1 MKRKE
6 LFMDYVWIALG
17 ALLLALGLNL
27 FLVPIKLSS
36 GGISTIGTMCLHLF
50 RIPLS
55 VTNLLLN
62 TVLFLIGY
70 RYLGKSSVVKTL
82 AGILL
87 LSLFLQ
93 LTEGLPVYTEDV
105 WMATIAGGILVGVGI
120 GLVVR
125 REGSTG
131 GSDFAALVLHRFLPH
146 ISVATFILVIDC
158 AIIALSGIVFRSVTV
173 TFYSVISLFLA
184 TRVSDAILS
193 MGSLAKSV
201 FVASKKSQEISQTIM
216 ERFERGVTGIYSK
229 GMYSD
234 TNSMMLLCVVSPREL
249 PALVHTVRSIDK
261 QAFVIISDARE
272 VVGLGF
278 QEQTPYDKIQT
289 PKK

>member
-1 MKRKE
+1 MKTKE
-6 LFMDYVWIALG
+6 IVFDYLLIGLG

-36 GGISTIGTMCLHLF
+36 GGISTIGTICLHLF

-93 LTEGLPVYTEDV
+93 LTDALPVYSEDV
-105 WMATIAGGILVGVGI
+105 WMATIAGGVLVGAGI

-131 GSDFAALVLHRFLPH
+131 GSDFTALVLHRFFPH
-146 ISVATFILVIDC
+146 ISVASFIMVIDC
-158 AIIALSGIVFRSVTV
+158 AIIVLSGIVFRSVTV
-173 TFYSVISLFLA
+173 TFYSVLSLFLS

-201 FVASKKSQEISQTIM
+201 YVASKKSEEISKTIM
-216 ERFERGVTGIYSK
+216 ERFQRGVTGIYSK

-234 TNSMMLLCVVSPREL
+234 ANGLMLLSVVSPREL
-249 PALVHTVRSIDK
+249 PALVHAIRSIDK
-261 QAFVIISDARE
+261 NAFVIISDARE
-272 VVGLGF
+272 VVGHGF

>member
-6 LFMDYVWIALG
+6 LFMDYVWITLG

-36 GGISTIGTMCLHLF
+36 GGISTIGTIGLHLF
-50 RIPLS
+50 SIPLS

-70 RYLGKSSVVKTL
+70 RYLGKSSVIKTL
-82 AGILL
+82 AGILF

-93 LTEGLPVYTEDV
+93 LTDSLPAYSEDV
-105 WMATIAGGILVGVGI
+105 WMATIAGGILVGTGI

-158 AIIALSGIVFRSVTV
+158 AIIVLAGIVFRSVTV
-173 TFYSVISLFLA
+173 TFYSVLSLFLA
-184 TRVSDAILS
+184 TRVSDSILS
-193 MGSLAKSV
+193 MGSLAKSIY
-201 FVASKKSQEISQTIM
+201 VASKKSEEISQTIM

-234 TNSMMLLCVVSPREL
+234 TNSILLLCVVSPREL
-249 PALVHTVRSIDK
+249 PALIHMVRSIDK
-261 QAFVIISDARE
+261 QAFVIVSDARE